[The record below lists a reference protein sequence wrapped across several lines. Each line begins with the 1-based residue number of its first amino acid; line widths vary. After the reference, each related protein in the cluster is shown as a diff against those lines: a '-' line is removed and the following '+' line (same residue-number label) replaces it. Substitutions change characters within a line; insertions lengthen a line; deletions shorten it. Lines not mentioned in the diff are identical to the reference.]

1 MFAQAYFLKLFYIK
15 AKTSLNY
22 LQSTPINSN
31 NTTVHALSQERLNFL
46 KLQNQYEDL
55 KNEMNKQ
62 YYDDFDSYYKFV
74 TFFNFR
80 KLKRI
85 SSVGDDNTS
94 DSSQVTPGS
103 SPQDTSSLEVY
114 TQKDFLHKYKSL
126 IAQYFTREEDL
137 NKSMRYYSE
146 TYPVQMMELKSEN

>member
-1 MFAQAYFLKLFYIK
+1 M
-15 AKTSLNY
+15 NY

-31 NTTVHALSQERLNFL
+31 NTTVQALSQERLNFL

-74 TFFNFR
+74 SFFNFR

-85 SSVGDDNTS
+85 FSVGDDNTS
-94 DSSQVTPGS
+94 HSSQVTPGS
-103 SPQDTSSLEVY
+103 SPQDTSSHVSQETSSLEVY

-137 NKSMRYYSE
+137 NKSMSYYSE
-146 TYPVQMMELKSEN
+146 KYPVQMMELKSEN

>member
-1 MFAQAYFLKLFYIK
+1 MFAQAYFLKLFYTK

-22 LQSTPINSN
+22 
-31 NTTVHALSQERLNFL
+31 
-46 KLQNQYEDL
+46 L

-137 NKSMRYYSE
+137 NKSMSYYSE
-146 TYPVQMMELKSEN
+146 KYPVQMMELKSEN